1 VVVKVGRR
9 RKWNVWDAV
18 VIVLIVASSLVYY
31 ETTKLRAT
39 EGIHTFYSDAE
50 IIAVNSLAW
59 VLLWALVS
67 GYVVSFILR
76 KAKAMNG

>member
-1 VVVKVGRR
+1 MGRR
-9 RKWNVWDAV
+9 RKWNLWDAV
-18 VIVLIVASSLVYY
+18 VIVLIVASALVYY

-39 EGIHTFYSDAE
+39 KNIHTFYSDAE

-76 KAKAMNG
+76 NAKAMNG